1 MLVFI
6 KSGGLQGGGI
16 NFDAKVRRNSS
27 DLEDLFIA
35 HIQGAD
41 TFARGLMAAE
51 YILTNTAYSQMLKE
65 RYESYDGGDG
75 KAFEKGELS
84 IEQLYKIGISQ
95 ETLPPTSGKQELYES
110 ILANSF

>member
-1 MLVFI
+1 
-6 KSGGLQGGGI
+6 
-16 NFDAKVRRNSS
+16 VRRNST

-41 TFARGLMAAE
+41 TFARGLLAAE
-51 YILTNTAYSQMLKE
+51 HILTNTAYTDMLQQ
-65 RYESYDGGDG
+65 RYQSYDSGQG

-84 IEQLYKIGISQ
+84 IAEIYKIGLNQGEIAQS
-95 ETLPPTSGKQELYES
+95 SGKQELYES